1 MMTWEKIFSGKEN
14 FWLCLEGFNYFSF
27 TFHVCDGENERMI
40 EDAFSLTHSSRELW
54 RREKVL
60 GIISSQWIIDE
71 KEFRPSTHKLQYI
84 YFPIYDNLLEER
96 IFRTRTN

>member
-1 MMTWEKIFSGKEN
+1 M
-14 FWLCLEGFNYFSF
+14 WLMAR
-27 TFHVCDGENERMI
+27 TRDD

-96 IFRTRTN
+96 ENIQNKNELMKQTAK